1 MTKKVVVECPVL
13 ENYLLGSNIY
23 KMIVYAP
30 DICRQAK
37 PGQFVQVKTGRLDSP
52 LLRRPISIADI
63 IGDKLVLIYRVVGEG
78 TKWLSECQIGQTVDI
93 LGSLGNGFKL
103 TGKKPL
109 LVGGGI
115 GIAPLLYV
123 ARQSCPMPVEVL
135 LAGRTAQEM
144 FWTGLFEET
153 CQNMHIT
160 TDDGS
165 MGIKGNV
172 TAALPDLLQKG
183 GFDVIYSCG
192 PEPMLAA
199 VSKIAQEYKVE
210 CQLSL
215 ERYMA
220 CGLGACLSC
229 ACEDNKGK
237 RLKVCLNGPVFAA
250 GEVEGL

>member
-23 KMIVYAP
+23 QLVLAAP

-37 PGQFVQVKTGRLDSP
+37 PGQFVQVKTGRMDSP
-52 LLRRPISIADI
+52 LLRKPISIADI
-63 IGDKLVLIYRVVGEG
+63 VGDKLILIYRVVGEG
-78 TKWLSECQIGQTVDI
+78 TKWLSECQIGQTIDV
-93 LGSLGNGFKL
+93 LGPLGNGFKL
-103 TGKKPL
+103 EGKRPL

-123 ARQSCPMPVEVL
+123 ARQTCPTPVEVL

-144 FWTGLFEET
+144 FWTKLFENT
-153 CQNMHIT
+153 CKNIYVT

-172 TAALPDLLQKG
+172 TAALPDLLKTG
-183 GFDVIYSCG
+183 EFDVIYSCG
-192 PEPMLAA
+192 PEPMLKA
-199 VSKIAQEYKVE
+199 VSKIAQEHQVE

-220 CGLGACLSC
+220 CGLGVCLSC
-229 ACEDNKGK
+229 ACEDKDGK
-237 RLKVCLNGPVFAA
+237 RLKVCLNGPVFQA